1 MITNDIKM
9 IVEKS
14 MLCFVATVN
23 TNGSP
28 NVSPKSTLKVYD
40 DKHLIFANIASPNT
54 IKNIQR
60 DPRIEINCVDV
71 FLRRGYRFKG
81 TASVYNGTSPI
92 FLELVR
98 SIEIEHGKEIPVSD
112 AILINISEIKP
123 ILSPAYTFIDGIKED
138 DLKISYKAKYEAML
152 VDNEE

>member
-1 MITNDIKM
+1 MITNDMKM

-23 TNGSP
+23 KNGSP
-28 NVSPKSTLKVYD
+28 NVSPKSTLKVFD
-40 DKHLIFANIASPNT
+40 DRHLIFANIASPNT

-60 DPRIEINCVDV
+60 DPRVEINCVDV

-81 TASVYNGTSPI
+81 TASIYNGTSPI
-92 FLELVR
+92 FFELVKN
-98 SIEIEHGKEIPVSD
+98 IKIEHGEKIPVSD
-112 AILINISEIKP
+112 AILININKIAP

-138 DLKISYKAKYEAML
+138 DLKFSYKAKYEAML
-152 VDNEE
+152 VDNEK